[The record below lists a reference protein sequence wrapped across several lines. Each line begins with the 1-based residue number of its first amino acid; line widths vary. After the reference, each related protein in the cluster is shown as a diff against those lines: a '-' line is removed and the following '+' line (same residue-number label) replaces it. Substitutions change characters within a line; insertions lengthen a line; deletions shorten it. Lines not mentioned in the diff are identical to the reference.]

1 MTTSA
6 RTPEPS
12 PPAPVV
18 LEPRETLDA
27 PFWSTLSGAVEE
39 ADRPIIVDLAAVTR
53 LDSAAIGLLITATR
67 NARRRETPLVI
78 AGLIPE
84 LREVF
89 AVTQL
94 DRLFTVRDT
103 ADAALRE
110 LT

>member
-1 MTTSA
+1 MA
-6 RTPEPS
+6 GQGHVPD
-12 PPAPVV
+12 PVV
-18 LEPRETLDA
+18 LEPRTPLDA
-27 PFWSTLSGAVEE
+27 SFWSTLSGVVEQ
-39 ADRPIIVDLAAVTR
+39 ADRPIIVDLSAVTR

-67 NARRRETPLVI
+67 NARRQETPLVI
-78 AGLIPE
+78 AGLVPE

-94 DRLFTVRDT
+94 DRLFTVCDT